1 MKTIVLDMIVA
12 LDEMVENGELDQF
25 EELNYDILVKILE
38 KAGKLANEKE

>member
-25 EELNYDILVKILE
+25 EELNYDILVKILK